1 MLMNQRETPDQQKS
15 DMNWAWFLFSLKGR
29 ISRKPFWIFNL
40 IVFAGGIL
48 LGMFIDIPDD
58 VNEISRPQIMFMI
71 WILWPS
77 IAVQAKRWHD
87 INKSAF
93 WLCINFIPLIGPIW
107 ALVENGF
114 IRGTPGPNRFGPD
127 PMQEKQF

>member
-1 MLMNQRETPDQQKS
+1 MNQHEAPGQKKS
-15 DMNWAWFLFSLKGR
+15 DMNWTWFLFSFKGR

-40 IVFAGGIL
+40 IIFIGGIL
-48 LGMFIDIPDD
+48 LGMFTEVSGDIH
-58 VNEISRPQIMFMI
+58 ELSKSQIMFMI

-87 INKSAF
+87 IDKSALWVF
-93 WLCINFIPLIGPIW
+93 INFIPLIGPIW

-114 IRGTPGPNRFGPD
+114 VRGTRGPNRFGLD
-127 PMQEKQF
+127 PLEGEHF

>member
-1 MLMNQRETPDQQKS
+1 
-15 DMNWAWFLFSLKGR
+15 MNWAWFLFSFKGR

-40 IVFAGGIL
+40 IVFAGLLL
-48 LGMFIDIPDD
+48 LGMFTDISDD
-58 VNEISRPQIMFMI
+58 VREMNKPQIMFMI

-87 INKSAF
+87 VDKSAF
-93 WLCINFIPLIGPIW
+93 WVFINFIPLIGPIW

-114 IRGTPGPNRFGPD
+114 MRGTAGPNRFGPD
-127 PMQEKQF
+127 PLEEKEF

>member
-1 MLMNQRETPDQQKS
+1 MVMNQHESPAQKKP
-15 DMNWAWFLFSLKGR
+15 DMNWAWFLFSFKGR

-40 IVFAGGIL
+40 IVFAGVLL
-48 LGMFIDIPDD
+48 LGMFTDISDD
-58 VNEISRPQIMFMI
+58 IREMSKPQIMFMI

-87 INKSAF
+87 VDKSAF
-93 WLCINFIPLIGPIW
+93 WVFINFIPLIGPIW

-114 IRGTPGPNRFGPD
+114 IRGKAGPNRFGPD
-127 PMQEKQF
+127 PLEEKEF

>member
-1 MLMNQRETPDQQKS
+1 MVMNQHESPAQEKS
-15 DMNWAWFLFSLKGR
+15 DMNWAWFLFSFKGR

-40 IVFAGGIL
+40 IVFAGLLL
-48 LGMFIDIPDD
+48 LGMFTDISDD
-58 VNEISRPQIMFMI
+58 VREMNKPQIMFMI

-87 INKSAF
+87 VDKSAF
-93 WLCINFIPLIGPIW
+93 WVFINFIPLIGPIW

-114 IRGTPGPNRFGPD
+114 MRGTAGPNRFGPD
-127 PMQEKQF
+127 PLEEKEF